1 MSLVGGKPDLIYL
14 TLEWIST
21 QAEDLYHVLQK
32 PTSTQGI
39 YYEHL
44 RQQFRLIQKYP
55 DLLPLFT
62 QVMTEQEAQRL
73 NAMEG
78 FRLESLGLVKLS
90 GQMASPS
97 CQLYRDYF
105 APLLREGKS

>member
-1 MSLVGGKPDLIYL
+1 MGSKRKNHIVFI
-14 TLEWIST
+14 
-21 QAEDLYHVLQK
+21 
-32 PTSTQGI
+32 
-39 YYEHL
+39 
-44 RQQFRLIQKYP
+44 IQKYP

-90 GQMASPS
+90 GQLASPS
-97 CQLYRDYF
+97 CQLYRNYF
-105 APLLREGKS
+105 SSLLRERKS